1 MIRDFGGGEVFVAV
15 ISARRPHRV
24 RPMTRWTGE
33 ATWIVAPE
41 DVPAYRAEIDK
52 LGLELPL
59 VPVEGLAAARNR
71 ALDLAFERGVPCLQV
86 SDDLSGLWRLL
97 PDGSTCELSFDGA
110 ARLLREELEMSDFRL
125 AGAAPTDNP
134 FYASEHTGSA
144 HFIVGDLILV
154 GPTPLRFDER
164 FLLKEDYDY
173 TCQHYATYGGVV
185 RLNWLLARFAH
196 RTNPGGA
203 VAIRTAE
210 LERRMIALLKG
221 KWGDWIRDHP
231 KRPNE
236 VILRLPQR
244 RRELAA

>member
-1 MIRDFGGGEVFVAV
+1 MIRSLGGEVFVAV

-24 RPMTRWTGE
+24 LPMTRCVVGE
-33 ATWIVAPE
+33 ATWIVTPE
-41 DVPAYRAEIDK
+41 DVPAYRAEIEK

-59 VPVEGLAAARNR
+59 LPVDGLVAARNR

-86 SDDLSGLWRLL
+86 SDDLAGLWRLL
-97 PDGSTCELSFDGA
+97 PDGSTREIPFREA
-110 ARLLREELEMSDFRL
+110 ARLLWEELELSDFRL
-125 AGAAPTDNP
+125 AGVAPTDNP

-154 GPTPLRFDER
+154 KPTPLRFDER

-203 VAIRTAE
+203 VSYRTAE
-210 LERRMIALLKG
+210 LEQQVIALLKR

-231 KRPNE
+231 QRPNE